1 LEVEKLQIGKV
12 PVHVLL

>member
-1 LEVEKLQIGKV
+1 LKKLKIGKV